1 MENVR
6 TSLNG
11 HRLEA
16 EFKEVPIG
24 FVNALRRICLADIPT
39 VVLTNIQI
47 LENTTSMTHEMLRH
61 RMEMLPVNVRAEE
74 APILRDTK
82 IELRF
87 LAAPQEREV
96 TTDDFVVTGP
106 RKEVLLR
113 DRDLGTPMY
122 FLKLK
127 AGEALHVRATLGIHT
142 SGTSQVCVSTFKNHI
157 DAKQAETDRKLF
169 VEDRGGDPRMFD
181 KYLIQRSYSK
191 DPITKR
197 ANWFDFTL
205 EGIGVS
211 PARDLLRKA
220 ADILHGKVT
229 EWAKTPIQ
237 REEGGWFRMETEGE
251 TFTVGQLIQELMYS
265 GGLVEFVSRDV
276 GHPLVPKLT
285 IRFQTK
291 TIQPEAVVEKAKSEA
306 LALCENVLKTV

>member
-1 MENVR
+1 MENIR

-11 HRLEA
+11 YRLDG

-47 LENTTSMTHEMLRH
+47 LENTTSMTHEMLQH
-61 RMEMLPVNVRAEE
+61 RVEMLPVSALPEE
-74 APILRDTK
+74 AAILRDTK

-96 TTDDFVVTGP
+96 TSDDFVVVGP
-106 RKEVLLR
+106 RKEILMH
-113 DRDLGTPMY
+113 DRDLGTPMF

-127 AGEALHVRATLGIHT
+127 AGEALHIRATLGIQT
-142 SGTSQVCVSTFKNHI
+142 TGASQVCISTFRNHI
-157 DAKQAETDRKLF
+157 DSAQAETDRKLHIQN
-169 VEDRGGDPRMFD
+169 GGDPRIFD

-191 DPITKR
+191 DPATLR

-205 EGIGVS
+205 ESIGVM
-211 PARDLLRKA
+211 PGRDILRRA
-220 ADILHGKVT
+220 ADVLMGKIT
-229 EWAKTPIQ
+229 EWAKTPVL
-237 REEGGWFRMETEGE
+237 REENGWFRMETEGE

-291 TIQPEAVVEKAKSEA
+291 TIQPEAVVEKAKAQA
-306 LALCENVLKTV
+306 LALCENVLKSV

>member
-11 HRLEA
+11 YRLEA

-39 VVLTNIQI
+39 VVVTNIQI

-61 RMEMLPVNVRAEE
+61 RVEMLPVNVRADE

-82 IELRF
+82 LELRF
-87 LAAPQEREV
+87 LSAPQEREV

-106 RKEVLLR
+106 RKEALLR
-113 DRDLGTPMY
+113 DRDLGTPLY

-127 AGEALHVRATLGIHT
+127 AGEALHIRATLGIQT

-157 DAKQAETDRKLF
+157 DPKQAETDRELHIQN
-169 VEDRGGDPRMFD
+169 GGDPRLFD
-181 KYLIQRSYSK
+181 KYLIQRSFSK
-191 DPITKR
+191 DPVTQR

-205 EGIGVS
+205 ESIGVS

-220 ADILHGKVT
+220 ADVLQGKIT
-229 EWAKTPIQ
+229 EWAKTPVQ
-237 REEGGWFRMETEGE
+237 REENGWFRMETEGE
-251 TFTVGQLIQELMYS
+251 TFTVGQLIQELMYA

-291 TIQPEAVVEKAKSEA
+291 TIQPEAVVEKAKAEA